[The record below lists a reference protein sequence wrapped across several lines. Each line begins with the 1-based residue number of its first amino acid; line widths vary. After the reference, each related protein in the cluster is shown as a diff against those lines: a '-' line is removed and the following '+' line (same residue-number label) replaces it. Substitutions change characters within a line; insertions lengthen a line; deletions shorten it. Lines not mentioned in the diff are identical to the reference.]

1 MAYPIYMT
9 IGNIPKALCH
19 KPSYHAQVLIG
30 YIPTTKLEG
39 ISNKTA
45 HRRALEN
52 LFHVC
57 MHHVLGLIGP
67 YGETGV
73 TMMSG
78 DGVWCRCH
86 PIFAVFVGDYPEQ
99 ALVMCTYNGRCLK
112 STLSPGQLGEY
123 KMFPPHVQSTTSN

>member
-9 IGNIPKALCH
+9 IGNILKALRC

-45 HRRALEN
+45 RRRALGN
-52 LFHVC
+52 LFHAC
-57 MHHVLGLIGP
+57 MHHVLGPIGP

-73 TMMSG
+73 AMMSG
-78 DGVWCRCH
+78 DGVWH
-86 PIFAVFVGDYPEQ
+86 
-99 ALVMCTYNGRCLK
+99 
-112 STLSPGQLGEY
+112 
-123 KMFPPHVQSTTSN
+123 